1 METISTRELQE
12 NSADVLRR
20 VAAGESVFV
29 SDGGV
34 PVAVLSPPALSV
46 LGRLEV
52 TGRLTQGTGVDLARL
67 PTPVTSEV
75 DTGALL
81 EVDRSRRT

>member
-1 METISTRELQE
+1 MEKISTRELRN

-20 VAAGESVFV
+20 VAAGESLLVT
-29 SDGGV
+29 DGGV
-34 PVAVLSPPALSV
+34 VLSPPALSV

-52 TGRLTQGTGVDLARL
+52 TERLTRGTGVDLSRL

-75 DTGALL
+75 DTGAFL
-81 EVDRSRRT
+81 DRDRR